1 MKNKKIL
8 LGLGTAAAFSVGILA
23 TTVSCSSNPDAP
35 NPQTPLI
42 SGVEKLS
49 QNYNQKIIDNIAS
62 FKPQSTRLITAGG
75 RVSDLSF
82 NQSIYEGM
90 LILQKQLRKIV
101 PDNRN
106 FVSYTET
113 LDDGGLLNAY
123 NDALNSGQKVWVL
136 TGFQQ
141 ASHIETFLTNGN
153 IVDKFLKDKIKIISV
168 DWSVDTAKPS
178 SLKKLYDAGLII
190 TLNFKTQEPSYVMGY
205 ALSQYLTQKSANE
218 ADWTINSFGGGI
230 LPGVSLF
237 NNGLLA
243 GMEAFNKETT
253 STNKVKFVSGQ
264 DQNSG
269 TPNDTIIMDSGF
281 NPSAQVAISTITKSI
296 NSKAKT
302 FFPVA
307 GSLTNELLT
316 KLTKEQLI
324 VGVDSNQA
332 LAIPSRKDA
341 FFTSIEKKVGVAVYE
356 SLIKILFPNVKGIID
371 AKNTIDNFVEGQTSV
386 QADGGYAEGWVDTS
400 LNVGPDAALINK
412 LLEDAKIKFF
422 PLTGGSTTPV
432 IPADKLV
439 GFDESKNKLIL
450 NGYIKSINT
459 RIK

>member
-8 LGLGTAAAFSVGILA
+8 LGLGTATAFSVGILA
-23 TTVSCSSNPDAP
+23 TTVSCSTNPDAP
-35 NPQTPLI
+35 NPQAPLI
-42 SGVEKLS
+42 SGVDELS
-49 QNYNQKIIDNIAS
+49 KEYNQKIIDNISS
-62 FKPQSTRLITAGG
+62 FKSQTTRLITAGG

-82 NQSIYEGM
+82 NQSIHEGM
-90 LILQKQLRKIV
+90 LILQKQLRKIL

-123 NDALNSGQKVWVL
+123 NDALNSGQKIWVL
-136 TGFQQ
+136 TGYQQ
-141 ASHIETFLTNGN
+141 EKHIEQFLTSGN
-153 IVDKFLKDKIKIISV
+153 IVDKFIKDKIKIISV
-168 DWSVDTAKPS
+168 DWSVDTTTDS

-205 ALSQYLTQKSANE
+205 ALSNYLTQKFTTE

-243 GMEAFNKETT
+243 GMEAFNKESTT
-253 STNKVKFVSGQ
+253 KKIKFVSGQ
-264 DQNSG
+264 DKSG
-269 TPNDTIIMDSGF
+269 TPDDTIIMDSGF
-281 NPSAQVAISTITKSI
+281 DPSTSVATATIAKSI
-296 NSKAKT
+296 SSKAKT

-316 KLTKEQLI
+316 KLNKDQLI

-356 SLIKILFPNVKGIID
+356 SLIKILFPGVKGILNSSNAID
-371 AKNTIDNFVEGQTSV
+371 GYEEGKVSI
-386 QADGGYAEGWVDTS
+386 QANGGFAEGWVGTS
-400 LNVGPDAALINK
+400 LNVGPDAELINK
-412 LLEDAKIKFF
+412 LLKEAKDKFF
-422 PLTGGSTTPV
+422 PAGSNTPV
-432 IPADKLV
+432 IPESGLV
-439 GFDESKNKLIL
+439 GFDEAKNQVIL
-450 NGYIKSINT
+450 NTYIKNINT
-459 RIK
+459 R

>member
-1 MKNKKIL
+1 MKNKKML
-8 LGLGTAAAFSVGILA
+8 LGLGVSAVFSAGILA
-23 TTVSCSSNPDAP
+23 TTISCSSNPDAP
-35 NPQTPLI
+35 NPQNPLI
-42 SGVEKLS
+42 SGVDALS
-49 QNYNQKIIDNIAS
+49 KEYNQKIIDNISS
-62 FKPQSTRLITAGG
+62 FKAQPTRLITAGG

-82 NQSIYEGM
+82 NQSVYEGM
-90 LILQKQLRKIV
+90 LILQKQIRTIL
-101 PDNRN
+101 PDNHN
-106 FVSYTET
+106 FISYTET

-141 ASHIETFLTNGN
+141 ANHIEQFLTDKNN
-153 IVDKFLKDKIKIISV
+153 VDKFIKDKIKIISV
-168 DWSVDTAKPS
+168 DWSVDTTKES

-205 ALSQYLTQKSANE
+205 ALSKYLTSSFANE
-218 ADWTINSFGGGI
+218 ADWTVNSFGGGI

-243 GMEAFNKETT
+243 GMDAFNKETT
-253 STNKVKFVSGQ
+253 TTKKIKFVSGQ
-264 DQNSG
+264 GQSG

-281 NPSAQVAISTITKSI
+281 NPSATVAISTIAASI

-316 KLTKEQLI
+316 KLNKDQLI

-356 SLIKILFPNVKGIID
+356 SLIKILFPNVKGILNSIN
-371 AKNTIDNFVEGQTSV
+371 AIDNFSEGKTSI
-386 QADGGYAEGWVDTS
+386 QANGGYAEGWVGTS
-400 LNVGPDAALINK
+400 LNVGPNAELINN
-412 LLEDAKIKFF
+412 LLNEAKDKFF
-422 PLTGGSTTPV
+422 PAGSTKPV
-432 IPADKLV
+432 IPAEGLV
-439 GFDESKNKLIL
+439 GFDETKNKQIL
-450 NGYIKSINT
+450 DGYIKAINT
-459 RIK
+459 R